1 MDFKVSGKKKALRL
15 VVLFLIFY
23 IVLMFSY
30 EIKSFRIG
38 RGLTF
43 TEFVGNKYVDEKAT
57 YYMYIADEKQLL
69 FKELNGG
76 STNYYNYSFNDGI
89 ITFKAML
96 KDDKEEHE
104 YNYVFLSKNHLYSL
118 DFNKILILNK

>member
-15 VVLFLIFY
+15 VVLSLIFY
-23 IVLMFSY
+23 IILMFSY
-30 EIKSFRIG
+30 EIKSFRVG

-43 TEFVGNKYVDEKAT
+43 TEFVGNKYVDEKST

-69 FKELNGG
+69 FKELNG
-76 STNYYNYSFNDGI
+76 SSNYYNYSFNDGI

-96 KDDKEEHE
+96 KDDEDEHD
-104 YNYVFLSKNHLYSL
+104 YNYIFLSKNHLYSL
-118 DFNKILILNK
+118 DFNEILILNK

>member
-23 IVLMFSY
+23 IILMFSY
-30 EIKSFRIG
+30 EIKSFRVG

-43 TEFVGNKYVDEKAT
+43 TEFVGNKYVDEKST

-69 FKELNGG
+69 FKELNG
-76 STNYYNYSFNDGI
+76 SSNYYNYSFNDGI

-96 KDDKEEHE
+96 KDDEDEHD
-104 YNYVFLSKNHLYSL
+104 YNYIFLSKNHLYSL
-118 DFNKILILNK
+118 DFNEILILNK

>member
-23 IVLMFSY
+23 IILMFSY
-30 EIKSFRIG
+30 EIKSFRVG

-43 TEFVGNKYVDEKAT
+43 TEFVGNKYVDEKST

-69 FKELNGG
+69 FKELNG
-76 STNYYNYSFNDGI
+76 SSNYYNYSFNDGI

-96 KDDKEEHE
+96 KDDEDEHD
-104 YNYVFLSKNHLYSL
+104 YNYIFLSKNHLYSL